1 VEVYSISLHW
11 YGLQWFTHAVY
22 CFFIAR
28 FINFF
33 QSFILSLFI
42 FVFKILYF
50 NVVLW
55 FYIDWKYCVI
65 LLFKSFK
72 FVSWK
77 IALVLANGW
86 STQKLFTIIVH
97 KNTCINRFN
106 TCLPQKIHP
115 LLCIY
120 LEGSGAIIWKV
131 LQIYL
136 CFLFI
141 KRKSKRNGEISYN
154 VRLSWVVGNTTTDL
168 GTEARGFW
176 VGIYSYF
183 LKYFFLY
190 IKIIFFLFL
199 KNYFWYQFIKM
210 I

>member
-1 VEVYSISLHW
+1 MIYSRYLLFFYCKVYNFLLIFHSFFVHYFFLRF
-11 YGLQWFTHAVY
+11 FT
-22 CFFIAR
+22 
-28 FINFF
+28 
-33 QSFILSLFI
+33 SMLS
-42 FVFKILYF
+42 
-50 NVVLW
+50 VLR

-86 STQKLFTIIVH
+86 STQKLFAIIVH

-106 TCLPQKIHP
+106 TCLPQKIHL

-141 KRKSKRNGEISYN
+141 KRKSKRNGEISYT

-168 GTEARGFW
+168 GIESLGVL

-183 LKYFFLY
+183 LKYFF
-190 IKIIFFLFL
+190 
-199 KNYFWYQFIKM
+199 
-210 I
+210 

>member
-1 VEVYSISLHW
+1 LYCGSLQYKFTLVWATMIYSRYLLFFYCKVYNFLSIFHS
-11 YGLQWFTHAVY
+11 
-22 CFFIAR
+22 FFVH
-28 FINFF
+28 FF
-33 QSFILSLFI
+33 F
-42 FVFKILYF
+42 FKILYF

-86 STQKLFTIIVH
+86 RSTQKLFTIIVH

-106 TCLPQKIHP
+106 TCLPQKIHL

-183 LKYFFLY
+183 LKYFFY
-190 IKIIFFLFL
+190 IL
-199 KNYFWYQFIKM
+199 K
-210 I
+210 